1 MTEIMEFEKID
12 GIGIVTIHSPPVNA
26 LGLAVR
32 QGIIAGVQLGIAD
45 NDVKAII
52 IICTGRTFFAGA
64 DITEFGKVPVE
75 PHLPAVFNV
84 IENSPKY
91 VVAAIHGTALGG
103 GLELAL
109 NCHYRVAVPSAVVG
123 LPEVSLGLLP
133 GAGGTQRIPRIIG
146 IEAALDFITSGK
158 PMKAKPAMEAGIIDA
173 VVDENAL
180 KQDAIAFAKNLIA
193 SNAPMLKVR
202 DRNEKVA
209 SYRGNSQIFA
219 DYRKKNARAFRGF
232 KAQENIIKCVEA
244 AANMNFDEGMEF
256 ERKMFFE
263 LLNSDE
269 SAAQRHVFF
278 AQRETARIPKLPAD
292 TQSRDIK
299 KAGVIGAGT
308 MGGGICM
315 NYLNMGLPVVLVE
328 QTQEAL
334 DRGIGII
341 RKNYETTA
349 QKGKMTIEQVEARM
363 GQIIPSLEYSALSDC
378 DIITEAVFE
387 SMAVKLEVFKKIDA
401 VAKAGAILASNT
413 SFLDIDEIAAV
424 TSRPSDVV
432 GNHYFSPANV
442 MPLLEIVRG
451 AKTDNSVLSTS
462 LALAKKMGKTPVVSG
477 VCFGFIANR
486 AMSKRSEQCNMM
498 ILEGVSPELIDK
510 VGYDYGFAM
519 GPFKMADL
527 VGLDVTGRDSN
538 ELTVRGELVRLGRL
552 GQKGGGG
559 FYDYDEN
566 RNAILSPIAM
576 EVIKDVAQKLG
587 VVQRPNQSEENILA
601 RMLYP
606 VINECSKIVEEGIA
620 YRPSDVDIAMIFG
633 YNWPVYRGGP
643 MFWADLIG
651 LNNIVQKLEE
661 FASLYGEAFKPSD
674 LLLKLAKENAS
685 FASLNRK

>member
-1 MTEIMEFEKID
+1 MEFEKVD
-12 GIGIVTIHSPPVNA
+12 GIGVVTINSPPVNA
-26 LGLAVR
+26 LGLGVR
-32 QGIIAGVQLGIAD
+32 QGIIAGLQAAIAAD
-45 NDVKAII
+45 DVKAII
-52 IICTGRTFFAGA
+52 IICAGRTFFAGA
-64 DITEFGKVPVE
+64 DITEFGKTPVE
-75 PHLPAVFNV
+75 PHLHAVFNV

-109 NCHYRVAVPSAVVG
+109 NCHYRIAVPSAIVG

-158 PMKAKPAMEAGIIDA
+158 PMKAKLAKEVGIIDA
-173 VVDENAL
+173 VVGEETL
-180 KQDAIAFAKNLIA
+180 KSDAIAFAKNLILT
-193 SNAPMLKVR
+193 NAPMLKVR

-209 SYRGNSQIFA
+209 HYQGNSQVF
-219 DYRKKNARAFRGF
+219 DEYRKKNARAFRGF
-232 KAQENIIKCVEA
+232 KAQENIIKCIEA
-244 AANMNFDEGMEF
+244 SANLPFDEGMEF

-263 LLNSDE
+263 LLTSSE

-278 AQRETARIPKLPAD
+278 AGRETSKIPNLPN
-292 TQSRDIK
+292 DIQNREIK
-299 KAGVIGAGT
+299 RAGVIGAGT

-315 NYLNMGLPVVLVE
+315 NYLNIGLPVVLVE
-328 QTQEAL
+328 QTQAAL

-341 RKNYETTA
+341 RKNYENTA
-349 QKGKMTIEQVEARM
+349 QKGKITAEQVEARM
-363 GQIIPSLEYSALSDC
+363 ALITPSLDYASLSDC

-401 VAKAGAILASNT
+401 VAKPNAILASNT
-413 SFLDIDEIAAV
+413 SFLSIDEIAAA
-424 TSRPSDVV
+424 TSRPNDVV

-552 GQKGGGG
+552 GQKSGGG

-576 EVIKDVAQKLG
+576 EVIADVAQKLG
-587 VVQRPNQSEENILA
+587 VAQRPNQSEEEILA

-651 LNNIVQKLEE
+651 LNKIASKLNEY
-661 FASLYGEAFKPSD
+661 AALYGDSHSPSA
-674 LLLKLAKENAS
+674 LLLKLAEENGT
-685 FASLNRK
+685 FGKLNRK